1 MSKGDTSVWHAALN
15 PASASYGT
23 RGERVVAAL
32 VVGVLAGV
40 VAGTAMYNVR
50 QSAVAPAWTS
60 DLLSGTLVLVSG
72 ALVKLLCEQLR
83 TSLLSLATAVVLGLA
98 VAGATAV
105 APYVLLDIATL
116 GGLALLPELRD
127 VITLAVLGQVPLQ
140 FTGYLLAIVYDGAT
154 A

>member
-1 MSKGDTSVWHAALN
+1 MSKEDTSVWHAALN

-72 ALVKLLCEQLR
+72 ALVKLLCEQPGRACSRWRRRSCSGSRSPGPRRWRR
-83 TSLLSLATAVVLGLA
+83 TSCWTSRRSAGSPSCRNYAT
-98 VAGATAV
+98 
-105 APYVLLDIATL
+105 
-116 GGLALLPELRD
+116 
-127 VITLAVLGQVPLQ
+127 
-140 FTGYLLAIVYDGAT
+140 
-154 A
+154 

>member
-1 MSKGDTSVWHAALN
+1 M
-15 PASASYGT
+15 
-23 RGERVVAAL
+23 
-32 VVGVLAGV
+32 
-40 VAGTAMYNVR
+40 
-50 QSAVAPAWTS
+50 
-60 DLLSGTLVLVSG
+60 
-72 ALVKLLCEQLR
+72 
-83 TSLLSLATAVVLGLA
+83 
-98 VAGATAV
+98 